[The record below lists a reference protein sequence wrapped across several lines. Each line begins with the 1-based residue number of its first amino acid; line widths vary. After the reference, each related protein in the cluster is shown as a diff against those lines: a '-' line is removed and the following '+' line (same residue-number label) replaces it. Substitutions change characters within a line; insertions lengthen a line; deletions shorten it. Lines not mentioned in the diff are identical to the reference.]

1 MIDPESLSCLPR
13 AHGGPA
19 GHARLR
25 ATPEDFVVRE
35 WLGFEPDGEGD
46 HLLLKLRKREANTL
60 WVAKQLARIAK
71 IHVRDVGFAGLKDRD
86 AVAEQ
91 SFTVPA
97 RSAIGRDDIQ
107 EWLAVSGEG
116 FEVIAV
122 ARQRR
127 KLRRGA
133 LRGNEFEIL
142 LRDFTGDASLLEA
155 RLRTIAQ
162 EGIPNY
168 FGPQRFGRAG
178 QNLKLAQAWF
188 TGEAVPGD
196 RAQRGFALSA
206 ARAAIFNAVL
216 AQRVAEGSWNRLC
229 DGDIAGLDGSASIF
243 AVPVVDEVLRERCRQ
258 LDIHPT
264 GPLWG
269 ADRTSPDLAPPL
281 ERQVAA
287 RYPVLVQGL
296 AREGLEAQ
304 RRALRARVGELTW
317 SITPASHGATSD
329 HAIRVADPM
338 QTTTNTQVR
347 LAFRL
352 PRGAFA
358 TAVMHELLDDAFM
371 RDMPEDQE

>member
-1 MIDPESLSCLPR
+1 MSDPESLSCLPR

-19 GHARLR
+19 GRGRLR

-35 WLGFEPDGEGD
+35 WLGFEADGEGD
-46 HLLLKLRKREANTL
+46 HLLLKLRKREANTQ

-97 RSAIGRDDIQ
+97 RSAIGRGDIQ

-127 KLRRGA
+127 KLKRGA

-142 LRDFTGDASLLEA
+142 LRDFTGDAALLEA
-155 RLRTIAQ
+155 RLKTIAL

-178 QNLKLAQAWF
+178 QNLKFAHAWF
-188 TGEAVPGD
+188 AGEAAPRD

-216 AQRVAEGSWNRLC
+216 AQRVADGSWNRLC
-229 DGDIAGLDGSASIF
+229 DGDIANLDGSASIF

-269 ADRTSPDLAPPL
+269 ADPTSPELGPLL
-281 ERQVAA
+281 ERQVAV
-287 RYPVLVQGL
+287 RYPALVQGL
-296 AREGLEAQ
+296 AREGLEMQ

-317 SITPASHGATSD
+317 SISAGSRDAASDA
-329 HAIRVADPM
+329 AVRVADATG
-338 QTTTNTQVR
+338 TTTDTQVR

-358 TAVMHELLDDAFM
+358 TALMHELLDNAFTQ
-371 RDMPEDQE
+371 DMPEDQE

>member
-1 MIDPESLSCLPR
+1 MIEPESLSHLPR

-19 GHARLR
+19 GRARLR
-25 ATPEDFVVRE
+25 TVPEDFVVRE
-35 WLGFEPDGEGD
+35 WLGFEADGEGD
-46 HLLLKLRKREANTL
+46 HLLLKLRKRGANTL

-142 LRDFTGDASLLEA
+142 VRDFAGDAALLEA
-155 RLRTIAQ
+155 RLRTIAL

-168 FGPQRFGRAG
+168 FGPQRFGHAG

-188 TGEAVPGD
+188 AGEAVPRD
-196 RAQRGFALSA
+196 RTQRGFALSA

-269 ADRTSPDLAPPL
+269 AERGAPEPMPSL

-287 RYPVLVQGL
+287 LYPILAQGL
-296 AREGLEAQ
+296 AREGMEAQ
-304 RRALRARVGELTW
+304 RRTLRARVGELTW
-317 SITPASHGATSD
+317 SITAARCDTAGDPA
-329 HAIRVADPM
+329 ADM
-338 QTTTNTQVR
+338 QVTDTQTTKTQIR

-358 TAVMHELLDDAFM
+358 TAVMHELLDNAFIQ
-371 RDMPEDQE
+371 DMPEDQE